1 MNFTLNLLKIL
12 NTYHLLSLEEDMVL
26 YELLFYDEENV
37 KIIVDDIEIKEY
49 DNVGK
54 FKRFDLITILKCKIK
69 VNETELFLYEFVK
82 LNNLNGN
89 SFQFSFYDIN
99 NKYIVSKRI
108 NTIENMSFSS
118 FYNKYIKKLNRY
130 LQIFLN

>member
-1 MNFTLNLLKIL
+1 M
-12 NTYHLLSLEEDMVL
+12 
-26 YELLFYDEENV
+26 
-37 KIIVDDIEIKEY
+37 
-49 DNVGK
+49 GK
-54 FKRFDLITILKCKIK
+54 FKRFALITSPKCKIK

-118 FYNKYIKKLNRY
+118 FYDKYIKK
-130 LQIFLN
+130 